1 MLRARLEQLAALQQ
15 PLGRAVT
22 KHITR
27 LACGFLVALGAEPLA
42 QLEQAGQAANL
53 APLRQTFHW
62 VSRLLGVLV
71 ERLAMLGQTAI
82 QVTTTFSV
90 ETPPRWCLWVALV
103 AVVLLPLEPMAATV
117 AMAHQ
122 ALAVEAVAQ
131 H

>member
-42 QLEQAGQAANL
+42 QLEPVEPAAKL
-53 APLRQTFHW
+53 PPLRQTFHL